1 MNVVSSKDIVRV
13 SEGLYKVGLD
23 LISQLAYYDLSFQAS
38 VVVRI
43 EKDTV
48 AYGLIR
54 CKEHCC
60 YLAHGY
66 LDRFLVLGD
75 GGSMS
80 RVLAL

>member
-1 MNVVSSKDIVRV
+1 M
-13 SEGLYKVGLD
+13 
-23 LISQLAYYDLSFQAS
+23 
-38 VVVRI
+38 
-43 EKDTV
+43 

-54 CKEHCC
+54 CKEHCR

-75 GGSMS
+75 GGGMS